1 MCSFNNGQPVVERT
15 PALVELL
22 SCLPIR
28 ISAFHFC
35 TTDIAR
41 CQQVTDAT
49 RVFDTSLL
57 SRFNSH
63 FGNCTEI
70 RHNLMTFGI
79 PLDALPIRDDATID
93 FQYHNEWVARV
104 EAAENEETQ
113 RRLVGGIPND
123 SAPSTRQTVPATK
136 MISQPGPLD
145 IIMGR
150 GLRGR
155 KIPGNLLLKRL
166 LEEQLG
172 EYDAAGRNHKS
183 VIVSNIYWIL
193 RKKGYRFLSA
203 APGAAASVDANNR
216 NRKSTTTTTTINEWI
231 EMEEKDA
238 LDRISHGFRNLRMAM
253 KK

>member
-1 MCSFNNGQPVVERT
+1 MQARDEEVQKRGLVYIMCSFNNGQPVVERT

-104 EAAENEETQ
+104 EAEENEETQ
-113 RRLVGGIPND
+113 N
-123 SAPSTRQTVPATK
+123 RQRGQPADQFK
-136 MISQPGPLD
+136 
-145 IIMGR
+145 
-150 GLRGR
+150 GL
-155 KIPGNLLLKRL
+155 
-166 LEEQLG
+166 
-172 EYDAAGRNHKS
+172 EYPHYRSGS
-183 VIVSNIYWIL
+183 SWSN
-193 RKKGYRFLSA
+193 
-203 APGAAASVDANNR
+203 
-216 NRKSTTTTTTINEWI
+216 
-231 EMEEKDA
+231 A
-238 LDRISHGFRNLRMAM
+238 LDDSPD
-253 KK
+253 